1 MHPEY
6 EHVLRTIHTA
16 LCSVR
21 LETVVEVEG
30 PNKLGGFRL
39 TDGPHRS
46 GLSRLPGGRWCVS
59 GWQDVEDGAETAF
72 GPGAAR
78 RWQREQV
85 IGLTPNLSEAVVTA
99 IEVLVEARIRDA
111 WKQTPADAP
120 QHEAARQSA
129 DAGAGRPS
137 VFRTARARRG
147 RNAHKAAGQ

>member
-6 EHVLRTIHTA
+6 EHILRTIHTA

-46 GLSRLPGGRWCVS
+46 ALSRLPGGRWCVS
-59 GWQDVEDGAETAF
+59 GWQDVEDGAESVF
-72 GPGAAR
+72 GPGVTR

-85 IGLTPNLSEAVVTA
+85 IGLTPSLPEAVVTA

-111 WKQTPADAP
+111 W
-120 QHEAARQSA
+120 RQPLFASDPRDTAQKSA
-129 DAGAGRPS
+129 DVAADHPS

-147 RNAHKAAGQ
+147 RNAHKVGGH